1 MKNLLTILIVATLLT
16 AVIISCGNSK
26 HLPPQQ
32 FKIDLKNKKIYEF
45 QLDNSKYQYP
55 YLIPHIVIH
64 DKNYF
69 KYRDTGNGLNAGNK
83 LSEIEFFNKE
93 DLELQLTITDVDKNV
108 IFQRSFDRNNIR
120 ICNWREPNTTLI
132 LDYNDNY
139 NLKKEVYNII
149 LEIINPSLEFI
160 SDSVYFVP
168 FIHTKK

>member
-1 MKNLLTILIVATLLT
+1 MKKLMIILFATTLLT
-16 AVIISCGNSK
+16 AVIINCSNSK

-32 FKIDLKNKKIYEF
+32 FKMDLINKKVNEF

-69 KYRDTGNGLNAGNK
+69 KYRDAGDGLNAGKK
-83 LSEIEFFNKE
+83 LSEIEFFKKD
-93 DLELQLTITDVDKNV
+93 DLELKLTITDVDKNV

-120 ICNWREPNTTLI
+120 LGNWCDPNTTLI
-132 LDYNDNY
+132 LDNNDNY

-168 FIHTKK
+168 YIHTRK